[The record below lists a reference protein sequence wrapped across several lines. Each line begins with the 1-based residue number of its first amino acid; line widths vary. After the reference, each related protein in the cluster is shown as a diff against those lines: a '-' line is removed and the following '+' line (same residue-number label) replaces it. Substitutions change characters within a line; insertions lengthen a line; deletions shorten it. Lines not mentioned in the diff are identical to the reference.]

1 MFQVADSGRPALS
14 SSATVFVRLI
24 EESIH
29 PPVILPLDV
38 FVTTT
43 TAEYVGGGVLGKIHA
58 TDQDVHDTLTY
69 GISPD
74 PAPLDNS
81 ALFSVSSADGRLV
94 ALSALDSGRYSLN
107 ATVTDGR
114 FTTWARITVHVRPA
128 PAPANLVSIR
138 LGTIAPEEFVGEHWR
153 NFARALRNMA
163 GVRRSDVQL
172 VSLQPDHGDLE
183 VLLALDKTGSQEQ
196 TQEVVLRKLNAS
208 AGAIE
213 EITGVRIVRVG
224 TKLCPR
230 LDCPAHHC
238 QETVTLE
245 TGAMA
250 TYSTAR
256 LSFVTP
262 RHTRTADC
270 LCHGNTHSSFPLTQV
285 IRINTQRVFNGS
297 VVLKVLSAPS

>member
-1 MFQVADSGRPALS
+1 MTSGTTSVFQVSDSGRPPLS
-14 SSATVFVRLI
+14 SSALVFVRLI

-43 TAEYVGGGVLGKIHA
+43 TSEYAGGGVLGKIHA

-69 GISPD
+69 GISSD
-74 PAPLDNS
+74 SAPSDNS
-81 ALFSVSSADGRLV
+81 ALFSVSPADGRLV
-94 ALSALDSGRYSLN
+94 ALGALDLGRYSLN

-114 FTTWARITVHVRPA
+114 YTTWARVTVHVRPA
-128 PAPANLVSIR
+128 PALINLVSIR
-138 LGTIAPEEFVGEHWR
+138 LGSIAPEEFIGEHWR
-153 NFARALRNMA
+153 NFARALRNAA

-172 VSLQPDHGDLE
+172 VSLQPERGDLE
-183 VLLALDKTGSQEQ
+183 VLLALDKAGSLEQ
-196 TQEVVLRKLNAS
+196 AQEVLLRKLNAS
-208 AGAIE
+208 AGTIE
-213 EITGVRIVRVG
+213 EITGVKIVRVG
-224 TKLCPR
+224 NKLCPQ
-230 LDCPAHHC
+230 LDCPARHC

-245 TGAMA
+245 TSTMA

-270 LCHGNTHSSFPLTQV
+270 LCRGNTHSP
-285 IRINTQRVFNGS
+285 NTTLCLAATR
-297 VVLKVLSAPS
+297 